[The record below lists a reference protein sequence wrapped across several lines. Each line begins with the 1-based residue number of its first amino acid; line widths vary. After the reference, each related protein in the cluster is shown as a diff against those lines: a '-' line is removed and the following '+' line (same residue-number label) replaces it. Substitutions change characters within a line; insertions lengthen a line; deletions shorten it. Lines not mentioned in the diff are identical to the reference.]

1 MKSLR
6 GERLSSEYQKAVYE
20 IISTTLKNRTDK
32 IKGLVSVTGA
42 DVSPD
47 LKNAKIYVS
56 ILAKNDEEKK
66 ATFDE
71 LCAHAGF
78 IRHELAHM
86 MRSRTVPEIRFFWD
100 GSFEYG
106 EKIDR
111 LIKQLE
117 EKEDGKSTDGEGGK

>member
-6 GERLSSEYQKAVYE
+6 EERLSSEYKKAVYE
-20 IISTTLKNRTDK
+20 IISTTLRDRTDQ
-32 IKGLVSVTGA
+32 IKGMVSVTGA

-56 ILAKNDEEKK
+56 IFAKNKDEEKS
-66 ATFDE
+66 TFEE

-78 IRHELAHM
+78 IRRELAHM
-86 MRSRTVPEIRFFWD
+86 MRSRTVPEIRFVRD
-100 GSFEYG
+100 GSMEYG

-111 LIKQLE
+111 IIRELE
-117 EKEDGKSTDGEGGK
+117 EKENGEGKGE

>member
-20 IISTTLKNRTDK
+20 IISTSLKNRTDK

-56 ILAKNDEEKK
+56 ILAKNKEEEQ
-66 ATFDE
+66 ATFEE
-71 LCAHAGF
+71 LCSHAGF

-86 MRSRTVPEIRFFWD
+86 MRSRTVPEIRFFKD
-100 GSFEYG
+100 GSMEYG

-111 LIKQLE
+111 IIKRLE
-117 EKEDGKSTDGEGGK
+117 EQEKTGGEERESK